1 MLEFIINDV
10 TNWHRETFPDADVE
24 SQIKK
29 LDEELNEYYERYD
42 DLELADVLICSIA
55 LWRRFKCQIGHAVF
69 GYASS
74 IITGD
79 KANRIVA
86 QKMRINRARNWQKIN
101 GVYRHVE
108 SGEK

>member
-1 MLEFIINDV
+1 MLEMIINDV
-10 TNWHRETFPDADVE
+10 TNWHKEAFPDAEKE

-29 LDEELNEYYERYD
+29 LEEELNEYYEKYD
-42 DLELADVLICSIA
+42 DSELADVFICSIA
-55 LWRRFKCQIGHAVF
+55 LWRRFKCQIGYAVF
-69 GYASS
+69 LYASS
-74 IITGD
+74 IIPGD

-86 QKMRINRARNWQKIN
+86 EKMRINRLRKWRIVD

>member
-1 MLEFIINDV
+1 MLSFVIEDV
-10 TNWHRETFPDADVE
+10 TKWHTETFPDADLD

-29 LDEELNEYYERYD
+29 LEEELREYYEKFD

-55 LWRRFKCQIGHAVF
+55 LWRRFGCQIGHAVF
-69 GYASS
+69 VYAEK
-74 IITGD
+74 IVGGD
-79 KANRIVA
+79 KANRLVGE
-86 QKMRINRARNWQKIN
+86 KMRINRKRIWQKKD

>member
-1 MLEFIINDV
+1 MLEMIINDV
-10 TNWHRETFPDADVE
+10 ANWHKEAFPDAEKE

-29 LDEELNEYYERYD
+29 LEEELNEYYEKYD
-42 DLELADVLICSIA
+42 DLELADVFI
-55 LWRRFKCQIGHAVF
+55 
-69 GYASS
+69 SS
-74 IITGD
+74 IIPSD

-86 QKMRINRARNWQKIN
+86 EKMRINRLRKWRIVD